1 MAIEQ
6 IKTSIFTKLESL
18 AGLPAIFYPNVGA
31 TIPATDYIRP
41 DVLPA
46 TTDAVG
52 IKTTD
57 QENGI
62 FQVSIFTVKG
72 SGELVAP
79 RVAQLLLD
87 GFPRNL
93 ALTGVRFDKTGSI
106 GASLPEGKWQITPVT
121 FIYINIA

>member
-18 AGLPAIFYPNVGA
+18 AGLPDIHYPNVGA
-31 TIPATDYIRP
+31 DIPAGDYIRP
-41 DVLPA
+41 DILPA
-46 TTDAVG
+46 TTDPIG
-52 IKTTD
+52 IASTD

-72 SGELVAP
+72 SGELVAA

-93 ALTGVRFDKTGSI
+93 SLTGVRFNKTGSVEP
-106 GASLPEGKWQITPVT
+106 SLYEGKWQITPLT
-121 FIYINIA
+121 FVYINIA

>member
-1 MAIEQ
+1 VAIEQ
-6 IKTSIFTKLESL
+6 IKTSIFTQLETIG
-18 AGLPAIFYPNVGA
+18 GLPAIHYPNIGDALPV
-31 TIPATDYIRP
+31 TDYIRP

-46 TTDAVG
+46 ATDAVG

-57 QENGI
+57 RESGI
-62 FQVSIFTVKG
+62 FQVSIFTAKG
-72 SGELVAP
+72 SGELVAA

-93 ALTGVRFDKTGSI
+93 SLTGVRFDKTGSVEP
-106 GASLPEGKWQITPVT
+106 SLFEGKWQITPVS

>member
-1 MAIEQ
+1 VAIEQ

-18 AGLPAIFYPNVGA
+18 AGLPDIFYPNVGK
-31 TIPATDYIRP
+31 PLPSTDYIRP

-46 TTDAVG
+46 ATDAVG
-52 IKTTD
+52 LASTD

-62 FQVSIFTVKG
+62 FQVSIFIVKG

-93 ALTGVRFDKTGSI
+93 ALTGVRFNKTGSVE
-106 GASLPEGKWQITPVT
+106 PPVYEGKWQITPVSFT
-121 FIYINIA
+121 YINIA